1 MFFYAI
7 PVWTEKAGS
16 MCQIKGVQ
24 TAGVVD
30 EQVSMSVDKA
40 GQAEKID
47 TAIRQQRYRMEMT
60 HCRS

>member
-1 MFFYAI
+1 
-7 PVWTEKAGS
+7 

-30 EQVSMSVDKA
+30 EQVPMSVDKA
-40 GQAEKID
+40 GQPEKID